1 MCKPVIPY
9 FILGRIIKSS
19 KTELVS
25 VKELVWV
32 TSLLVTDVGD
42 EMGWWQLHDVG
53 DNFMRLVTVLV
64 IWIIHYLFT
73 LASSTNIQKMSPRS
87 KFCHQHPKI
96 VNNLKSSISLSL
108 RCWSS
113 IFLWQRHSS
122 WRHIN
127 RPWNPEKYR

>member
-53 DNFMRLVTVLV
+53 DSFSHFGYRHQLSFYISVEHQQSKDVTKIEIL
-64 IWIIHYLFT
+64 
-73 LASSTNIQKMSPRS
+73 SPKSTNSRQ
-87 KFCHQHPKI
+87 
-96 VNNLKSSISLSL
+96 L
-108 RCWSS
+108 
-113 IFLWQRHSS
+113 
-122 WRHIN
+122 
-127 RPWNPEKYR
+127 